1 MDPTDDVTAALDAFD
16 RAFAAGA
23 PDALTAC
30 FADDARLLLLHS
42 PAIDGR
48 SAIRDHWARVFA
60 KYDTSAWRT
69 TVELVER
76 HGDHAYTLATYTE
89 TLIEREGAGRFLVS
103 GRLVRFLVR
112 GGDGRWQVTLALNSH
127 VVPVEPVK
135 D

>member
-16 RAFAAGA
+16 RAFATGDA
-23 PDALTAC
+23 DALTAC

-42 PAIDGR
+42 P
-48 SAIRDHWARVFA
+48 AIRDHWARVFA